1 METIELSPN
10 DKGDLL
16 RLIEICESNPKI
28 FKYDGVDFSKWWDIR
43 LEQLRRV
50 INGYKDSS
58 VYRSSLGTLDTGK
71 NEEKDYIRRSKELLN
86 LEEVDYE

>member
-50 INGYKDSS
+50 INGYKENNI
-58 VYRSSLGTLDTGK
+58 YRSSLRTIDMENTH
-71 NEEKDYIRRSKELLN
+71 EEKMHQRYQKRKEEIKN
-86 LEEVDYE
+86 D